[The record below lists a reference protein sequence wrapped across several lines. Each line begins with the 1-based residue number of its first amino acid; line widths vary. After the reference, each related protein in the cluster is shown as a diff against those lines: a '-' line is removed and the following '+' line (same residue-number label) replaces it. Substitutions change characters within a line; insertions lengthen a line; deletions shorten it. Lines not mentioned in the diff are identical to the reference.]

1 MKGLKVL
8 LFIYHHQSHCIAG
21 LLFALI
27 IYVIGYDI
35 MVQFSTMRL
44 QYMCAIHT
52 HVVPYVNLRS
62 FEGFLYTPRCACETG
77 HRYLHPARNSVV
89 VWDDLRVM
97 SQYSVGRVQNTH
109 R

>member
-8 LFIYHHQSHCIAG
+8 LFIYHHHQSHCIAG

-27 IYVIGYDI
+27 IYVIGYI
-35 MVQFSTMRL
+35 MVQFSMRL

-52 HVVPYVNLRS
+52 LVVPYVNLRS